1 MMRGGGGGF
10 NQMFLELCFS
20 VTLQD
25 EKGGFQSN
33 APAAWHL
40 YAVLRRCMMRGKK
53 FLNCSFGSGGQEVLN
68 RSF

>member
-1 MMRGGGGGF
+1 MMRGGGV

-25 EKGGFQSN
+25 ERGEAVPMKCSCSLAFVCRTTT
-33 APAAWHL
+33 L
-40 YAVLRRCMMRGKK
+40 YDERQKVSR
-53 FLNCSFGSGGQEVLN
+53 SGGREVLN